1 MIITQAHKDAAYYL
15 SCCILKRL
23 LAMGLIT
30 PAEIEKVRVM
40 SQEHYGSKLIVS

>member
-15 SCCILKRL
+15 SYCILKRL
-23 LAMGLIT
+23 HLMGLIS
-30 PAEIEKVRVM
+30 PAEVEKVRAM